1 MPAATGATGAKESG
15 TGWLAATEAAR
26 ICNESQNRHEKG
38 GRRTFTAGPP
48 MRSDRNK
55 DRNHNNWKESVISD
69 VTGEGRGFTRPC
81 GSGVTSQRLSFGFF
95 WTSPTVLKRISRV
108 KSVRSRSKIKA
119 GYLQVLSYAPPF
131 QLPSSG
137 SFSSIIMKAKI
148 AGRPAPSGDDFR
160 TSKRDKRQIK
170 RATLMSKI
178 AKSSSKTPKRR
189 RASKKLV
196 ANLESLADA
205 LPDAAD
211 DSHDAVSQVNI
222 IKQNTLRHKPGAMK
236 RREKLERVER
246 DRFAKNMAQMSTL
259 PTQSEPTAENTTADA
274 NPTASRW
281 SALRNFISQT
291 MEQQPV
297 FKANQ

>member
-1 MPAATGATGAKESG
+1 
-15 TGWLAATEAAR
+15 
-26 ICNESQNRHEKG
+26 
-38 GRRTFTAGPP
+38 
-48 MRSDRNK
+48 
-55 DRNHNNWKESVISD
+55 
-69 VTGEGRGFTRPC
+69 
-81 GSGVTSQRLSFGFF
+81 
-95 WTSPTVLKRISRV
+95 
-108 KSVRSRSKIKA
+108 
-119 GYLQVLSYAPPF
+119 
-131 QLPSSG
+131 
-137 SFSSIIMKAKI
+137 MKAKI